1 MPSAESTHD
10 PKRFPIT
17 HSSSR
22 EAASSLPGEVNVERN
37 TCAAVPAVLLVMAVL
52 SLPAG
57 AWAQPAAGSSPRG
70 TYGIGYVFGGFGAVT
85 DGNASEA
92 TLHVGGGGEAV
103 FWDSLGVGAEIGF
116 LGPFES
122 LGDGVGVFSVNGS
135 YHFLPNAGR
144 RLRPFATGGYTLG
157 FRDGTESLFNFGG
170 GFHYWVKPKFGIR
183 VEFRDHVVPEDGVH
197 FLGARIG
204 VVW

>member
-1 MPSAESTHD
+1 MD
-10 PKRFPIT
+10 
-17 HSSSR
+17 
-22 EAASSLPGEVNVERN
+22 RN
-37 TCAAVPAVLLVMAVL
+37 TGVPGAALLLIMAVL
-52 SLPAG
+52 SLPG
-57 AWAQPAAGSSPRG
+57 SAWGQSAAATAPRG
-70 TYGIGYVFGGFGAVT
+70 PYGIGYAFAGFGAVT
-85 DGNASEA
+85 DGDNSEA

-122 LGDGVGVFSVNGS
+122 IGDGVGVFSVNGS

-144 RLRPFATGGYTLG
+144 KLRPFATGGYTLG

-197 FLGARIG
+197 FLGARVGI
-204 VVW
+204 VW